1 MICICVTFRSWWRWD
16 DCIHLHVVIIAIVC
30 GANDFKIIA
39 AFVAILHLNIDLVNI
54 DIPDAWWKT
63 VLMRIMVAGK

>member
-1 MICICVTFRSWWRWD
+1 MICICVTFRSRWRWNN
-16 DCIHLHVVIIAIVC
+16 CIHLHVVIIVVC
-30 GANDFKIIA
+30 GADDFKIAII
-39 AFVAILHLNIDLVNI
+39 FVAILHLNIDLVNI

>member
-1 MICICVTFRSWWRWD
+1 MICICMTFRSWWRWD
-16 DCIHLHVVIIAIVC
+16 NCIHLHVVFTIAVC

-39 AFVAILHLNIDLVNI
+39 VFVAILHLNIDLVNI
-54 DIPDAWWKT
+54 DIPAVGWKT